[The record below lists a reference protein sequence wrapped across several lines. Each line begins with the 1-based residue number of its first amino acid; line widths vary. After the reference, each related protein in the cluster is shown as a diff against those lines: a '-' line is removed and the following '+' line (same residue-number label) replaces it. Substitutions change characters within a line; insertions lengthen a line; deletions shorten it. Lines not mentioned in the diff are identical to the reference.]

1 MVTKTKGRRWVD
13 LDEWKSCGEM
23 QGMDVLWRETEK
35 NYVETDHGEHEN
47 KRQEEH
53 ALRGC
58 SPGPDLKHLQVTHAN
73 PK

>member
-1 MVTKTKGRRWVD
+1 
-13 LDEWKSCGEM
+13 
-23 QGMDVLWRETEK
+23 MDVLWRETEK